1 MKVNLTDQIKSI
13 IKPKPNA
20 SRFAIL
26 FDLFA
31 INRQK
36 YRKPLKRFPLRF
48 PKTYKEATGTAKR

>member
-1 MKVNLTDQIKSI
+1 MKVNLTDQIKPI

-26 FDLFA
+26 FQISA

-36 YRKPLKRFPLRF
+36 YRKPLKRFSLRF
-48 PKTYKEATGTAKR
+48 PKTDKEATGIAKR

>member
-1 MKVNLTDQIKSI
+1 MKVNLTDQIKPI

-26 FDLFA
+26 YGLSA
-31 INRQK
+31 INRKK

-48 PKTYKEATGTAKR
+48 